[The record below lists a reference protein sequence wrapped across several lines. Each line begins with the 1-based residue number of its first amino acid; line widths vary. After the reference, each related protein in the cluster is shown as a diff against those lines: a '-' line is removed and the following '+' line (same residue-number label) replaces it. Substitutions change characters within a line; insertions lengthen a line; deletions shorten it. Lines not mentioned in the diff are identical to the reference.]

1 MQTTTPR
8 VRTLA
13 RAACVLT
20 ACATAAY
27 LAAATSAAAGRKPA
41 RASPSMAAGWTVAQL
56 AKSRGVLF
64 VHPLKD
70 VPGKDLVVV
79 RLNFPPQ
86 AAQQSKSAL
95 RCTAHTHPGS
105 VWVYVTN
112 GTARL
117 GIAGEPVQVVRT
129 GQSFYEP
136 KGAIHAVAES
146 ASATEPA
153 SAIAVMI
160 VPEGAALAT
169 PAPAGCAKR

>member
-1 MQTTTPR
+1 M
-8 VRTLA
+8 
-13 RAACVLT
+13 
-20 ACATAAY
+20 
-27 LAAATSAAAGRKPA
+27 AG
-41 RASPSMAAGWTVAQL
+41 GWTVEQL

-64 VHPLKD
+64 AHELKD

-79 RLNFPPQ
+79 RLNFPPRVPR
-86 AAQQSKSAL
+86 QSKSGM

-117 GIAGEPVQVVRT
+117 GIAGEPVRVVRT

-136 KGAIHAVAES
+136 EGAIHAVAES

-160 VPEGAALAT
+160 VPEGTPLAT
-169 PAPAGCAKR
+169 PAGCAKR

>member
-1 MQTTTPR
+1 M
-8 VRTLA
+8 
-13 RAACVLT
+13 
-20 ACATAAY
+20 
-27 LAAATSAAAGRKPA
+27 AG
-41 RASPSMAAGWTVAQL
+41 GWTVEQL

-64 VHPLKD
+64 AHELKD

-79 RLNFPPQ
+79 RLNFPPN
-86 AAQQSKSAL
+86 APQQSHAGM

-117 GIAGEPVQVVRT
+117 GIAGEAVQVVHT
-129 GQSFYEP
+129 GQSFYEA

-160 VPEGAALAT
+160 VPEGAPLAT
-169 PAPAGCAKR
+169 PTGCGKR

>member
-1 MQTTTPR
+1 M
-8 VRTLA
+8 
-13 RAACVLT
+13 
-20 ACATAAY
+20 
-27 LAAATSAAAGRKPA
+27 AG
-41 RASPSMAAGWTVAQL
+41 GWTVAQL

-64 VHPLKD
+64 AHALTD

-79 RLNFPPQ
+79 RLNFPPN
-86 AAQQSKSAL
+86 APRKSNSAM

-117 GIAGEPVQVVRT
+117 GLEGKPVHVVHT

-136 KGAIHAVAES
+136 RGAIHVVAES
-146 ASATEPA
+146 ASATKPA

-160 VPEGAALAT
+160 VPEGAPLAKPASCRTT
-169 PAPAGCAKR
+169 PHRPPR

>member
-1 MQTTTPR
+1 M
-8 VRTLA
+8 
-13 RAACVLT
+13 
-20 ACATAAY
+20 
-27 LAAATSAAAGRKPA
+27 AG
-41 RASPSMAAGWTVAQL
+41 GWTVEQL

-64 VHPLKD
+64 AHELKD

-79 RLNFPPQ
+79 RLNFPPN
-86 AAQQSKSAL
+86 APRQSKSGM

-117 GIAGEPVQVVRT
+117 GIAGEPVQVVHT

-160 VPEGAALAT
+160 VPEGAPLAT
-169 PAPAGCAKR
+169 PAGCGKR

>member
-1 MQTTTPR
+1 MHD
-8 VRTLA
+8 
-13 RAACVLT
+13 LT
-20 ACATAAY
+20 ARTHTLVRISCLLSMCAAVGY
-27 LAAATSAAAGRKPA
+27 LSAAAPATADQKPT
-41 RASPSMAAGWTVAQL
+41 RAHSAMAGGWNLEQL

-64 VHPLKD
+64 AHELKD

-79 RLNFPPQ
+79 RLNFPANAPPK
-86 AAQQSKSAL
+86 SKSPM

-117 GIAGEPVQVVRT
+117 GIAGETVHVVHT
-129 GQSFYEP
+129 GESFYEP
-136 KGAIHAVAES
+136 RGAIHAVAES

-160 VPEGAALAT
+160 VPEGAPLAT
-169 PAPAGCAKR
+169 PAACAK